1 MNLRF
6 SRNRVPIKTLIDIN
20 IIIYRIN
27 IQISGRNLFCRSLR
41 MLSDTLSEY
50 YVSCRR
56 EIFTFTFLR
65 CETLYK
71 ESLLHLIN
79 TNALSQKI
87 SKVIFPRRCIYSNFS
102 ARNEFSVFDEFKLVA
117 RCRGIFLS
125 RKHPWIHERS
135 PLHFIITFLANGI
148 RWIMS
153 CRPRLEAEIA

>member
-1 MNLRF
+1 MINLQF

-27 IQISGRNLFCRSLR
+27 IQISGTNLFCRSLR

-56 EIFTFTFLR
+56 EIFTFIFLR

-79 TNALSQKI
+79 TNALSQQI
-87 SKVIFPRRCIYSNFS
+87 SKVIFPRVYLF
-102 ARNEFSVFDEFKLVA
+102 EFFGVKRIQCV
-117 RCRGIFLS
+117 R
-125 RKHPWIHERS
+125 
-135 PLHFIITFLANGI
+135 
-148 RWIMS
+148 
-153 CRPRLEAEIA
+153 